1 MHLQNEVYHKCINK
15 YVIDILSILL
25 ILLIYLIY
33 SVDDDITLPFYRSWV
48 EVLIVK
54 FKQTTQPPTAQKE
67 SNIICLKPLPPPQF
81 FKKKIWSNL
90 CISSRLEIFLWDNRH
105 ILKYFRE
112 MIGMVVYSLA
122 CFFFRWSFLSSFDPS
137 SITNLDDAPFFS
149 SARNSCGLLLA
160 SYQTYESVFHF
171 NINLIKLRSGRI
183 IATQMSMWLDLISNS
198 N

>member
-67 SNIICLKPLPPPQF
+67 SNIICLKPLPPNFLKRKFDLTCAYPADLRYF
-81 FKKKIWSNL
+81 
-90 CISSRLEIFLWDNRH
+90 CEIIDT
-105 ILKYFRE
+105 
-112 MIGMVVYSLA
+112 S
-122 CFFFRWSFLSSFDPS
+122 
-137 SITNLDDAPFFS
+137 
-149 SARNSCGLLLA
+149 
-160 SYQTYESVFHF
+160 
-171 NINLIKLRSGRI
+171 
-183 IATQMSMWLDLISNS
+183 
-198 N
+198 